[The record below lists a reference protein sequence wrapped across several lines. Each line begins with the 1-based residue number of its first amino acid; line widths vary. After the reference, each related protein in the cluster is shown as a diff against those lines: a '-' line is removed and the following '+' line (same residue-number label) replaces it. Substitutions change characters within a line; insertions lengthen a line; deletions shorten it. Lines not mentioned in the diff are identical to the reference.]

1 MGKNREDKNQAYKKL
16 ILNVKTNWL
25 SFWAKRAK
33 NGPKM
38 GSFNRLVSTLIYLL

>member
-25 SFWAKRAK
+25 SFWAKKGQKWAK
-33 NGPKM
+33 NGQ
-38 GSFNRLVSTLIYLL
+38 F